1 MIRIATRIAADQ
13 MHLGYGHV
21 ELGFVGEFQHHE
33 FGVAIAQIQVGEAL
47 VTGDAMGF
55 MDNGV
60 AGTQLG
66 QVT

>member
-1 MIRIATRIAADQ
+1 

-47 VTGDAMGF
+47 VTGDAMGL